1 MEVKKKQQL
10 CHIKPPMLFA
20 RNHLAMDNHHT
31 CVASCFLHLQAF
43 EELQQL
49 LASKRM
55 MVHGIDAVIVTPSLN
70 MVGGASAF
78 YKSINMSL
86 CCTNFSCSKIVCAIV
101 TM

>member
-1 MEVKKKQQL
+1 MEVRKKQQL
-10 CHIKPPMLFA
+10 CHIKPLMLCA
-20 RNHLAMDNHHT
+20 KNHLAMDNHHT

-70 MVGGASAF
+70 MVGGAWMFIEA
-78 YKSINMSL
+78 SICHCAVLFFHAVKL
-86 CCTNFSCSKIVCAIV
+86 CVQ
-101 TM
+101 